1 MTNPNSQLPALIPN
15 RARRPVIS
23 GQSITNRVMA
33 YLQMMR
39 PANIVTAWADILA
52 GYAAAGLVG
61 AGDPNTV
68 YSLFWLLL
76 ATTGLYGGGVVFND
90 VLDAKLDAK
99 ERPERPIPSGRS
111 SVLEGVFLGI
121 GLLTIGIMAAA
132 QVSLLSAGIATAIA
146 LAALLYDS
154 VGKHHVLIAPLN
166 MGLCRG
172 GNLLL
177 GVSALPIMVQERL
190 YLAAIPILY
199 ITAITLIS
207 RGEVHGG
214 SRIAGFI
221 SLGLL
226 ALVCGGL
233 IKLAPVPID
242 GAVSSYDVSLMLP
255 FGVFWAMLVFPAFAK
270 ATREPSPE
278 LIRMAV
284 RSGVI
289 ALIALDSAIAAGF
302 SHWIYGLMILSLL
315 PLSRLLA
322 KQFAVT

>member
-1 MTNPNSQLPALIPN
+1 MTSAPSTTKSTEITTKNAAKSA
-15 RARRPVIS
+15 
-23 GQSITNRVMA
+23 TNRVMA

-61 AGDPNTV
+61 AVHNTAIHP
-68 YSLFWLLL
+68 LFWLLL

-90 VLDAKLDAK
+90 VCDAKLDAQ

-111 SVLEGVFLGI
+111 SLPESIALGI
-121 GLLTIGIMAAA
+121 GLLAIGIVAAA

-146 LAALLYDS
+146 LAAILYDS
-154 VGKHHVLIAPLN
+154 VGKHYTLIAPLN

-177 GVSALPIMVQERL
+177 GVSAMPAMLHERL
-190 YLAAIPILY
+190 FLAAIPVLY
-199 ITAITLIS
+199 IAAITLIS

-214 SRIAGFI
+214 SRMAGII

-226 ALVCGGL
+226 TLVCGELAGVGL
-233 IKLAPVPID
+233 MFSN
-242 GAVSSYDVSLMLP
+242 GEMSSYQVPSMLP
-255 FGVFWAMLVFPAFAK
+255 FGVFWGMSVIPAFIN

-278 LIRMAV
+278 LIRIAV

-289 ALIALDSAIAAGF
+289 SLIALNSAIAAGF
-302 SHWIYGLMILSLL
+302 SHWMYGLVILSLL

>member
-1 MTNPNSQLPALIPN
+1 M
-15 RARRPVIS
+15 IS
-23 GQSITNRVMA
+23 AQSTTNRLVA

-52 GYAAAGLVG
+52 GYAAAGLG
-61 AGDPNTV
+61 AITLDPTAI
-68 YSLFWLLL
+68 YPLLWLLL

-90 VLDAKLDAK
+90 VFDAKLDAQ

-111 SVLEGVFLGI
+111 SLQEGIVLGI
-121 GLLTIGIMAAA
+121 GLLTLGIVAAA
-132 QVSLLSAGIATAIA
+132 QVSALSAGIAVMIA

-154 VGKHHVLIAPLN
+154 VGKHHTLIGPLN

-177 GVSALPIMVQERL
+177 GVSAMPLMLQERWF
-190 YLAAIPILY
+190 LAAIPVLY
-199 ITAITLIS
+199 IAAITLIS

-214 SRIAGFI
+214 NQTTGRI
-221 SLGLL
+221 SLVAL

-233 IKLAPVPID
+233 IGLSLLP
-242 GAVSSYDVSLMLP
+242 SYGLLSMLP
-255 FGVFWAMLVFPAFAK
+255 FGVFWGISVIPAFVK
-270 ATREPSPE
+270 ASREPSAT
-278 LIRMAV
+278 LIRNAV

-289 ALIALDSAIAAGF
+289 SLIVLNSSLAAGF
-302 SHWIYGLMILSLL
+302 SHWLYGLAVLSLL
-315 PLSRLLA
+315 PLSRFLA

>member
-15 RARRPVIS
+15 HARRTVIS
-23 GQSITNRVMA
+23 GQSITNRVTA

-111 SVLEGVFLGI
+111 SVQEGVFLGI

-233 IKLAPVPID
+233 LELSPVSGT

-255 FGVFWAMLVFPAFAK
+255 FGVFWAMLVFPAFAN

>member
-1 MTNPNSQLPALIPN
+1 MTNPNSQLPALISN
-15 RARRPVIS
+15 HARRTVIS

-61 AGDPNTV
+61 AGDPNTM

-111 SVLEGVFLGI
+111 SVLEGVLLGT

-154 VGKHHVLIAPLN
+154 LGKHHVLSAPLN
-166 MGLCRG
+166 MSLCRG

-177 GVSALPIMVQERL
+177 GVSAMPTMVQERL

-214 SRIAGFI
+214 SRIAGII

-233 IKLAPVPID
+233 LELNPAFED
-242 GAVSSYDVSLMLP
+242 GAIPSYDVSLMLP
-255 FGVFWAMLVFPAFAK
+255 FGVFWAMSVFPAFMK

-302 SHWIYGLMILSLL
+302 SHWVYGLVILSLL
-315 PLSRLLA
+315 PVSRLLA

>member
-1 MTNPNSQLPALIPN
+1 MTNPNSQLPTLIPN

-23 GQSITNRVMA
+23 GQSITNRGMA

-61 AGDPNTV
+61 AGDLNSV

-90 VLDAKLDAK
+90 VLDAELDAK

-111 SVLEGVFLGI
+111 SAQEGVFLGT

-154 VGKHHVLIAPLN
+154 VGKHHILIAPLN

-233 IKLAPVPID
+233 IELSPMSGA
-242 GAVSSYDVSLMLP
+242 GAVSSYEVSLMLP
-255 FGVFWAMLVFPAFAK
+255 FGVFWAMSVFPAFMN

-278 LIRMAV
+278 LIRIAV

-289 ALIALDSAIAAGF
+289 SLIALDSAIAAGF
-302 SHWIYGLMILSLL
+302 SHWMYGLVILSLL